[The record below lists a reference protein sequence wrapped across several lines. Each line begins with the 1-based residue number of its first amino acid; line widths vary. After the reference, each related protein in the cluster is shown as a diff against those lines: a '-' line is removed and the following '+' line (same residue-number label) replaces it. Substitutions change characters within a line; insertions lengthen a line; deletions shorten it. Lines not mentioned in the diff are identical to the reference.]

1 MLPENNDLT
10 WNDRERVLVLIS
22 NSVFGARTTPFDAD
36 FTLEGV
42 GTGLGYCR

>member
-36 FTLEGV
+36 FKELWLLWKE
-42 GTGLGYCR
+42 LGQA